1 VDSCCDGSVP
11 DIPQSRV
18 CAACGQAG
26 RTVGLITLKA
36 LLRPAALER
45 LNAGDHYF
53 CATAACPV
61 VYFRGGDE
69 FRREDVL
76 VPVFQKEPEG
86 RRTACYCFDVG
97 EDQLRAEVETTG
109 ASASAERISGL
120 VRDERCA
127 CELRN
132 PQGRCCLGNVRA
144 IVRVGTGRPRHV
156 APASAWRRGGGS

>member
-1 VDSCCDGSVP
+1 MDECCDASVP
-11 DIPQSRV
+11 DTPQSRL

-45 LNAGDHYF
+45 LSVGDHYF

-61 VYFRGGDE
+61 VYFGAGDV
-69 FRREDVL
+69 FPHEDVL
-76 VPVFQKEPEG
+76 VPVFQKEPPG
-86 RRTACYCFDVG
+86 RRTVCYCFDVG
-97 EDQLRAEVETTG
+97 EDQVRAEVETTG
-109 ASASAERISGL
+109 ASVSAERITGL

-132 PQGRCCLGNVRA
+132 PQGGCCLGNVRA
-144 IVRVGTGRPRHV
+144 IARSALGAPV
-156 APASAWRRGGGS
+156 A